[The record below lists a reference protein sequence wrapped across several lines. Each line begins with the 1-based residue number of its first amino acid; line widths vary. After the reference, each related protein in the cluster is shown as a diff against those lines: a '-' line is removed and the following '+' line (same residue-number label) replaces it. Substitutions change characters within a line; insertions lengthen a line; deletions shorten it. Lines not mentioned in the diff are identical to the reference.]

1 MRFFKFC
8 WFKDLSNP
16 KIPPIVG
23 IKINAM
29 SNEDERTA
37 NNVTG
42 RKNINSPATPGQNI
56 RGKKAAKV
64 VKVEANTGI
73 NIFFADNTNTFFL
86 PIPSLALLLAYSTT
100 IIAPSIKIPTDR
112 INAKRTTTL
121 IVTLKKERIIIDN
134 KNDEGI
140 DTLTKKADFQPI
152 KRIIM
157 TNTINV
163 ASITLFS
170 RSLI

>member
-1 MRFFKFC
+1 M
-8 WFKDLSNP
+8 
-16 KIPPIVG
+16 
-23 IKINAM
+23 
-29 SNEDERTA
+29 
-37 NNVTG
+37 
-42 RKNINSPATPGQNI
+42 
-56 RGKKAAKV
+56 

-86 PIPSLALLLAYSTT
+86 SIPSLALLLAYSTT

-121 IVTLKKERIIIDN
+121 IVTLKKDRIIIDN